1 VRTVLLVQ
9 FGVKVDK
16 LEEATTQLHYTVGR
30 QFELQIDEPFSI
42 SMNTETR
49 CSSRVFATALYFVS
63 FRYMSCKEMDKNI
76 NKLANPLYFPVIR
89 TG

>member
-1 VRTVLLVQ
+1 VPTVLLVH

-16 LEEATTQLHYTVGR
+16 LEEATTQLQYTVGR

-49 CSSRVFATALYFVS
+49 CNSRVFATAHVL
-63 FRYMSCKEMDKNI
+63 CIIPIHE
-76 NKLANPLYFPVIR
+76 L
-89 TG
+89 